1 MATFWVQKSV
11 TGLEELAATDDT
23 GLPADGL
30 DALRKWIDEKPVR
43 AQFSFMTDYVMG
55 HLVLPTVDPTDG
67 TTRRREIF
75 LLSTCDHVLTVMRGD
90 RDYPIDIGDTQTA
103 YDGGRLDTPGRFLE
117 SLLSDAAVELTHVV
131 ELLQG
136 LIDDVEDTITK
147 REHGAFSSRQTRVAQ
162 KDARVRLRQLRKS
175 SLEVQQATSP
185 LADRVDGIMNDRLDL
200 EVGGVALFPKD
211 VEVRMRDV
219 HERLL
224 YVHESLDFLRDQIG
238 SVRDYVQAEIANEQ
252 NEVMKV
258 LAVGAS
264 LLLVPTFIVG
274 MFGQNFQNLPWQDWH
289 DGFWFGFGLIVL
301 VSILQVVIFL
311 ALGWLN
317 PPRRTATAE
326 RRRMIAVSA

>member
-30 DALRKWIDEKPVR
+30 DTLRKWIDEKPVR

-90 RDYPIDIGDTQTA
+90 RDYPIDISDTQTA

-131 ELLQG
+131 ELLQS

-224 YVHESLDFLRDQIG
+224 YVHESLDFLPRSDRQRARLRAGRDRQ
-238 SVRDYVQAEIANEQ
+238 R
-252 NEVMKV
+252 
-258 LAVGAS
+258 
-264 LLLVPTFIVG
+264 
-274 MFGQNFQNLPWQDWH
+274 
-289 DGFWFGFGLIVL
+289 
-301 VSILQVVIFL
+301 
-311 ALGWLN
+311 
-317 PPRRTATAE
+317 AE
-326 RRRMIAVSA
+326 RSHEGARRRCVAIARPDIHRGDVRPELPEPPVAGTGTTASGSASG

>member
-1 MATFWVQKSV
+1 MATFWTQKSASD
-11 TGLEELAATDDT
+11 LERSAGADGT

-43 AQFSFMTDYVMG
+43 AQFSFATDYVMG
-55 HLVLPTVDPTDG
+55 HLVLPTVDPTEG
-67 TTRRREIF
+67 TTRQREVF
-75 LLSTCDHVLTVMRGD
+75 LLTTCDHVLTVTRGAQH
-90 RDYPIDIGDTQTA
+90 YPVDISDTQTA
-103 YDGGRLDTPGRFLE
+103 YDAGRLDTPGRLLE

-136 LIDDVEDTITK
+136 LVDDVEDTITK
-147 REHGAFSSRQTRVAQ
+147 QDYGAFSSRQTRVAQ
-162 KDARVRLRQLRKS
+162 KDARVRLRQLRKT
-175 SLEVQQATSP
+175 SLEVQQAMSP
-185 LADRVDGIMNDRLDL
+185 LADRIDGIMNDRLDL
-200 EVGGVALFPKD
+200 EIGGIALFPKD

-274 MFGQNFQNLPWQDWH
+274 MFGQNFRNLPWQDWH

-301 VSILQVVIFL
+301 VSVLQVVIFL

-317 PPRRTATAE
+317 PPRRRATVDEAMVPD
-326 RRRMIAVSA
+326 R